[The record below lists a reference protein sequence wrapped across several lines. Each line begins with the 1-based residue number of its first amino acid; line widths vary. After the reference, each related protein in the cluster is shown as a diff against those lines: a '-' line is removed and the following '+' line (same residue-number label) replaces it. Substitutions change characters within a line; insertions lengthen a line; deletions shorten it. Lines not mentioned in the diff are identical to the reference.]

1 MTPQYYN
8 LFFFHQNLL
17 FTEIHLFLCEFQSI
31 ENYFFKF
38 YILIFIYLS
47 LFIFY
52 FEENPFFFCFFLEN
66 FLDKYSIH
74 TQVVI
79 YFSIPDIFIDFVIEE
94 NATYG

>member
-52 FEENPFFFCFFLEN
+52 FEENPFFLFLFREFSRQVFDSYSSCYLFFN
-66 FLDKYSIH
+66 SRHFY
-74 TQVVI
+74 
-79 YFSIPDIFIDFVIEE
+79 
-94 NATYG
+94 